1 MLTVDLIDRDRC
13 VGNFLSLGNF
23 ANLQWRV
30 NYVRFHCI
38 RGKFKDRLIWPQ
50 SNSGLDFIVFS
61 YEED

>member
-1 MLTVDLIDRDRC
+1 MLTVDLIDRDRLC
-13 VGNFLSLGNF
+13 WKFSLTRKLT
-23 ANLQWRV
+23 NLQWQV

-38 RGKFKDRLIWPQ
+38 RGKFKDKLIWPH